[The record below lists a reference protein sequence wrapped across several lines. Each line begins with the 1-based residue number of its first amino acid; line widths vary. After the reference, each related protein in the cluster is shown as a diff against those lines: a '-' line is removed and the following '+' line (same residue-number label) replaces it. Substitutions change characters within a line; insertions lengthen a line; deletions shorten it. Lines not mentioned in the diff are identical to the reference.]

1 MTSEIKTPAV
11 LDNHHLAVTAGWV
24 TVFNIILPSREYL
37 SSAEEYLAE
46 GVGIPANAYLDKP
59 LKAKKG
65 FAVCRSADNS
75 QWEYLPDHRGEI
87 RYSTVTGMAMTV
99 NNIGDYPMDTTDLA
113 PITVF
118 DKWNGTQWLADTDQQ
133 AAVARRYRDNF
144 IRATDPMMVSDYS
157 IDDAPLTEPQRR
169 ELIATRLAFKQWPT
183 LAGWPLIELPV
194 IGESD
199 KSRWLLTEAVNNG
212 YVVPEWP
219 PVSA

>member
-99 NNIGDYPMDTTDLA
+99 NDIGDYPMDTTDLA
-113 PITVF
+113 PITVLISGMAH
-118 DKWNGTQWLADTDQQ
+118 NGWPIPTSK
-133 AAVARRYRDNF
+133 RR
-144 IRATDPMMVSDYS
+144 
-157 IDDAPLTEPQRR
+157 L
-169 ELIATRLAFKQWPT
+169 
-183 LAGWPLIELPV
+183 LAG
-194 IGESD
+194 
-199 KSRWLLTEAVNNG
+199 TEMILS
-212 YVVPEWP
+212 VPP
-219 PVSA
+219 IP